1 MTHRF
6 DARVRMPSPAPSV
19 EKKTPMTLT
28 RRGLLTAAGF
38 TGLALGVSPA
48 FRGGL
53 AEAAAEVANFVGG
66 PPVKDHPLV
75 QIAPHVSVIVAPEGF
90 PTPENQGMMANIT
103 FVVGAKGVV
112 VVDTGA
118 SVRIAEMA
126 IRQLRAA
133 TTKPVVGLV
142 VTHYHGDHWL
152 GNHGFVEAYGADLPI
167 WSLAGTRREIAGA
180 TGSFWQDSMVKWTNG
195 ATLGTRI
202 VAPNRDVEPGFEI
215 SLGDVTLRMHHHG
228 PAHTPHDLCV
238 EVVEDRVMCVGDVL
252 MDCRIA
258 NMDEGSFKGTIDT
271 IDRLVASADPKIWLP
286 GHGRPGPGVAAWQ
299 RDLFSGI
306 WETCLAAVDDGV
318 ALEGALARVL
328 ADPRVASRA
337 AETTGWDRNIGK
349 YVSLAYLE
357 AEQARF

>member
-1 MTHRF
+1 MII
-6 DARVRMPSPAPSV
+6 
-19 EKKTPMTLT
+19 T
-28 RRGLLTAAGF
+28 RRGFLASAAGF
-38 TGLALGVSPA
+38 AGLALGASPDL
-48 FRGGL
+48 RTGI
-53 AEAAAEVANFVGG
+53 AEAAAQATNFVGG

-75 QIAPHVSVIVAPEGF
+75 AIAPHVHVIVAPDGF

-103 FVVGAKGVV
+103 FVIGAKGVV
-112 VVDTGA
+112 VVDTGS

-126 IRQLRAA
+126 IRQLRALTA
-133 TTKPVVGLV
+133 KPVVGIV

-152 GNHGFVEAYGADLPI
+152 GNHGFVEAFGADLPI
-167 WSLAGTRREIAGA
+167 WSLAGTRVEIAGG

-202 VAPNRDVEPGFEI
+202 VPPNRDVEAGFEI

-228 PAHTPHDLCV
+228 RAHTPHDLCV
-238 EVVEDRVMCVGDVL
+238 EVVEDRVLCVGDVL
-252 MDCRIA
+252 MDRRIA

-271 IDRLVASADPKIWLP
+271 IDRLIAGVNPTIWLP

-299 RDLFSGI
+299 RELFVGI
-306 WETCLAAVDDGV
+306 WERCLEAVDDGV
-318 ALEGALARVL
+318 ALDGALARVL
-328 ADPRVASRA
+328 SDPRVASRA
-337 AETTGWDRNIGK
+337 AETAGFERNIGK